1 MAHWEGFKQLA
12 YPPEFLLSALALSIP
27 FFARKA
33 ERKLSEPVA
42 PLEPIEDLKTK
53 IDELQAEN
61 AALRVE
67 LHQTQSI
74 QGATL
79 ERFRTTFYELPLP
92 CFTVSDQGT
101 VIEWNRACETFFYL
115 PEHQAVDRPISDI
128 LGSGIFRNDAEGMIY
143 MVFLGLN
150 PVPIEIELHV
160 EGEPRK
166 VKWFA
171 SPIKNREG
179 QVVGA
184 LNTLGVIPKTEMT
197 NQN

>member
-1 MAHWEGFKQLA
+1 MEFRDIISQLTST
-12 YPPEFLLSALALSIP
+12 PGPLLAGLALSIP
-27 FFARKA
+27 FFAKRNHVA
-33 ERKLSEPVA
+33 EPIPVA
-42 PLEPIEDLKTK
+42 PTAPPQDLQAK
-53 IDELQAEN
+53 ISELQAEN

-92 CFTVSDQGT
+92 CFTVSDRGT
-101 VIEWNRACETFFYL
+101 VIEWNRACETFFFL
-115 PEHQAVDRPISDI
+115 PEHQAVDRPIADI
-128 LGSGIFRNDAEGMIY
+128 LGCGIFRNDAEGMIY

-150 PVPIEIELHV
+150 PAPIEIELNV

-171 SPIKNREG
+171 SPIMNREG

-184 LNTLGVIPKTEMT
+184 LNTLGIIPRIEMT